1 MNLLESQSKLE
12 TRESEMRKVRS
23 NLDDAVTSL
32 CIVCQEGF
40 QGYMEGSR
48 IYGHGAEGRLNY
60 LFGEWRDLG
69 QRMRADD
76 RDMNDSSDRGESFVR
91 QINKVEVMS
100 REARDRECNTRDKAI
115 VDINK

>member
-1 MNLLESQSKLE
+1 
-12 TRESEMRKVRS
+12 MRKVWS
-23 NLDDAVTSL
+23 NLDDAVTYL
-32 CIVCQEGF
+32 CIERQEGLRRETEV
-40 QGYMEGSR
+40 EG
-48 IYGHGAEGRLNY
+48 IYGHEAEGRLNY